1 MKLYPPDSELI
12 LYETGFG
19 ADDPFDR
26 LGTSKSLS
34 NLVERI
40 EDPLVIALN
49 GGWGSGKTWFLK
61 RWIAAHG
68 LENDGRATTVYFD
81 AFAHDF
87 MDDPL
92 IALTGVIGD
101 RLPKKAEMKIWKR
114 VKAAAAKLA
123 KPTGRIGLAVA
134 TGGVTELAGPL
145 IDAAAEAA
153 SREIETAAEA
163 FWAREDG
170 RRAAMEQ
177 LRAALVDLTMVKNG
191 EGADPIPLVVVVDE
205 LDRCR
210 PDYALAL
217 LEVVKHFFS
226 VPNVHFLLGVNLE
239 ALAHSVRARYGSGI
253 DAERYLRRFVSLSV
267 QLPDEVGDHDA
278 KPLALSYFA
287 QTAPQM
293 GIVRDAVDKFG
304 SHLEMVAQTS
314 QLTMRDVNQLLS
326 QLALIDPEVFTKYF
340 WGYKEIVMSMIL
352 FRFTSSGLAN
362 KALSNNLSLHEVHD
376 FYGIKPQMLE
386 REDNDYNH
394 RAYLISGLWEY
405 IISGGTGPV
414 NDQKE
419 FAKAFSQFGDG
430 NPRKVLRVVNGVISK
445 FAFPPVEG

>member
-26 LGTSKSLS
+26 LGTSRSLS

-40 EDPLVIALN
+40 EDPLVIALD

-61 RWIAAHG
+61 RWIAAHR
-68 LENDGRATTVYFD
+68 LENEGRATTVYFD

-101 RLPKKAEMKIWKR
+101 RLPKKAERIIWKK

-123 KPTGRIGLAVA
+123 KPAGRIGLAVA
-134 TGGVTELAGPL
+134 TGGVTEVAGPL
-145 IDAAAEAA
+145 VDAAAEAA

-163 FWAREDG
+163 FWAKEDG

-177 LRAALVDLTMVKNG
+177 LRTALIDLTMV
-191 EGADPIPLVVVVDE
+191 ETDDGADPIPLVVVVDE

-226 VPNVHFLLGVNLE
+226 VPNVHFVLGVNLE
-239 ALAHSVRARYGSGI
+239 ALAHSVRARYGSGF

-267 QLPDEVGDHDA
+267 QLADEVGDHDA
-278 KPLALSYFA
+278 KPLALAYFN

-293 GIVRDAVDKFG
+293 GIERDAADKFS
-304 SHLEMVAQTS
+304 SHLEMVSKTS
-314 QLTMRDVNQLLS
+314 RLTMRDVSQLLS
-326 QLALIDPEVFTKYF
+326 QLALIDPEVFTKYY

-352 FRFTSSGLAN
+352 FRFTSSGLAD
-362 KALSNNLSLHEVHD
+362 KALSDTLSLNDIHV
-376 FYGIKPQMLE
+376 FYGIEPQMLE
-386 REDNDYNH
+386 REDDGYNH
-394 RAYLISGLWEY
+394 RAYLISGLWEH
-405 IISGGTGPV
+405 IISRGKGPAK
-414 NDQKE
+414 DQKD
-419 FAKAFSQFGDG
+419 FARAFSQFGDS
-430 NPRKVLRVVNGVISK
+430 NPRKVPRIANSVISK
-445 FAFPPVEG
+445 FAFSSAKE

>member
-40 EDPLVIALN
+40 EDPLVIALD

-101 RLPKKAEMKIWKR
+101 RLPKKAETKIWKR

-293 GIVRDAVDKFG
+293 GIVRDAVDKFS
-304 SHLEMVAQTS
+304 SHLEMVAKTN

-326 QLALIDPEVFTKYF
+326 QLALIDPEVFTRYF

-376 FYGIKPQMLE
+376 FYGIEPQMLE

-405 IISGGTGPV
+405 LISGGTGPEK
-414 NDQKE
+414 DQKE

-430 NPRKVLRVVNGVISK
+430 NPRKVLRVVNGIISK